1 MKLIKEWFVF
11 IKKCIY
17 LTKEPKQ
24 PSNKKRP
31 FFCRGKSLI
40 INLSYCFCFVSEI
53 INQML

>member
-24 PSNKKRP
+24 PSNKNVR
-31 FFCRGKSLI
+31 FLSWKSLI